1 LYPSRKAHEGDL
13 KMMVASFDL
22 KQVVIDLR
30 QADPDMSREELFDHC
45 MRIGT
50 HNGMPVQQII
60 DELMEILKEN
70 A

>member
-1 LYPSRKAHEGDL
+1 
-13 KMMVASFDL
+13 MMIASFDL

-45 MRIGT
+45 IRIGN
-50 HNGMPVQQII
+50 HNGMPTQQII
-60 DELMEILKEN
+60 DELMEILN

>member
-1 LYPSRKAHEGDL
+1 
-13 KMMVASFDL
+13 MMVATFDL
-22 KQVVIDLR
+22 KQVVNDLHH
-30 QADPDMSREELFDHC
+30 ADPDMTREELFDHC